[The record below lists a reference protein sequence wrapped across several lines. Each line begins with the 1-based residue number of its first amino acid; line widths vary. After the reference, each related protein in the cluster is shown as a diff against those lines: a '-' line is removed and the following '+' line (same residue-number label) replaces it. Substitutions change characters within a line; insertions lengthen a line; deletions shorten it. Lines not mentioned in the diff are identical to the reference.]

1 MPSVACGHALAGA
14 SLVSVMKLYADLPA
28 RRTRQVLADALML
41 LWVVLWILVARAA
54 HEATMAFAAPGRAL
68 EDAGGEFRDRMLGA
82 GDRVDDLPLL
92 QDRIAEPFRD
102 VSGVGADIASAG
114 TDLVTAAE
122 RVALIAGLTTALIPI
137 TIVGAVWLALRVRWI
152 RRATTAARFI
162 DSRHDLDLFALRA
175 MAHQPMTALARISD
189 DPAGA
194 WRRGD
199 SAVIRSLA
207 ELELADAGL
216 RMPGVG

>member
-1 MPSVACGHALAGA
+1 M
-14 SLVSVMKLYADLPA
+14 LV
-28 RRTRQVLADALML
+28 
-41 LWVVLWILVARAA
+41 WVVTWVVVARAV
-54 HEATMAFAAPGRAL
+54 HEATMALAAPGRAL
-68 EDAGGEFRDRMLGA
+68 EDAGGAFRDRMLGA

-102 VSGVGADIASAG
+102 VSTVGGDLASAG

-122 RVALIAGLTTALIPI
+122 RVALMAGLTTAVIPI
-137 TIVGAVWLALRVRWI
+137 SIVGAVWLALRVRWV

-162 DSRHDLDLFALRA
+162 DSHYDLDLFALRA
-175 MAHQPMTALARISD
+175 MANQPMTALARISE

-199 SAVIRSLA
+199 GAVIRSLA
-207 ELELADAGL
+207 ELELADTGL
-216 RMPGVG
+216 RLPDPG